1 MKYHYV
7 YRITNKENNK
17 HYYGVRSSKIEP
29 KLDLGIKYFSSSTDK
44 EFINEQKTN
53 KDKFKYKI
61 IKTFDTRKEA
71 ELIEVKLHT
80 KFEVQNNDNFYN
92 KAKSTLMGFSV
103 EGRKQT
109 REHIEKRIKGYAG
122 KTFEEI
128 YGVDRAIEIKE
139 ILSRP
144 KSEEHKKK
152 LSLAKTGVK
161 LTPEHAQAVTNAI
174 KLRYLDENYKEKF
187 TKTMTEVNKSE
198 EKRKLASKSLK
209 ELWSSNEDFKNK
221 MKNRKSHFD
230 TIIVIKP
237 NGEMFEYNGLNKLAK
252 EFNFNT
258 TMIRD
263 SIKND
268 KICEITKYN
277 KNPIEKTINTVGYKF
292 LKKDKT

>member
-44 EFINEQKTN
+44 EFMNEQKLN

-80 KFEVQNNDNFYN
+80 KFEVQNNNNFYN

-128 YGVDRAIEIKE
+128 YGVDRAKEIKE

-161 LTPEHAQAVTNAI
+161 LTPEHVQAVTKAI
-174 KLRYLDENYKEKF
+174 KLRYLDENYEFLTYGKENGKSTFWADIYDGNQGFIVYGHQWFQEIKKSKF
-187 TKTMTEVNKSE
+187 A
-198 EKRKLASKSLK
+198 LGI
-209 ELWSSNEDFKNK
+209 
-221 MKNRKSHFD
+221 D
-230 TIIVIKP
+230 TGCVY
-237 NGEMFEYNGLNKLAK
+237 GNKLSAIVFPNIK
-252 EFNFNT
+252 EYPNY
-258 TMIRD
+258 
-263 SIKND
+263 
-268 KICEITKYN
+268 KIYSQKAL
-277 KNPIEKTINTVGYKF
+277 F
-292 LKKDKT
+292 